1 MDEREFTEALRQQL
15 VVAAERR
22 TDESDDAL
30 GPRAPRRRVSR
41 WSVTLVAAAA
51 LALVVVGVGMFRDE
65 RPVAADVRVSLDG
78 DHLTLQLSGHDVQAD
93 EIVDAARAAGLDVSV
108 AEAPVGTS
116 NVGRLIRAEAS
127 ELPPV
132 LEVIG
137 PDGPSFL
144 GFRIPRDWQGTLQL
158 TLGRAAAPDE
168 RFAVTSDAQL
178 PGEPLACRELV
189 GEGVARVADEL
200 RAEGYTVRVFALP
213 SPGEVIDLS
222 PYRDWTVAKIE
233 AVGPEELWVDATS
246 DGEWPFPEGAPVRS
260 PDC

>member
-22 TDESDDAL
+22 IDEPDGAT
-30 GPRAPRRRVSR
+30 GRRAPRGPVPR
-41 WSVTLVAAAA
+41 WSVALMAAAA
-51 LALVVVGVGMFRDE
+51 LVLVVVGVGIVRE
-65 RPVAADVRVSLDG
+65 EQPVAADVRVSVDD
-78 DHLTLQLSGHDVQAD
+78 DHLTLQLSGRDVRAD
-93 EIVDAARAAGLDVSV
+93 EIVDAARAAGLEVSV

-116 NVGRLIRAEAS
+116 NVGRLVRAEAS

-132 LEVIG
+132 LEVLG
-137 PDGPSFL
+137 PDGSTFV

-158 TLGRAAAPDE
+158 TLGRAAEPGE
-168 RFAVTSDAQL
+168 RFVVTSDAQL

-189 GEGVARVADEL
+189 GEGIARVADEL
-200 RAEGYTVRVFALP
+200 RAEGYTVRTFALP
-213 SPGEVIDLS
+213 SPGEVTDLS
-222 PYRDWTVAKIE
+222 PYRDWIVAKIE
-233 AVGPEELWVDATS
+233 AVGPDELWVDATS